1 MAKKQGGGDDA
12 AAKHEQPLQAVL
24 LADSFVNSFRPVSLD
39 RPKVLCPLNNV
50 TLLDYA
56 MDFLAGAGV
65 EHLFVV
71 CVSDQVEAHVE
82 KHAWTASTMQVTVVK
97 DNYVTNAG
105 DALRELDKQNLVQSD
120 PFILMFGDVVT
131 NVDLVGA
138 LAAHKERHKKDS
150 SAMMTL
156 LMKQVGATIVSK
168 QGTAAYSSIRANTE
182 DLVVGLDPS
191 QENRIMVYDDHN
203 SQKSVP
209 VPCSFFASHPQIDMR
224 CDLLDCGIDI
234 CSPDVLARFSDEFDY
249 RDIRREFVAN
259 SVAEEEEG
267 LQNKIFAHILKPT
280 EYAAR
285 IHDFQTYAAVSQDLL
300 RRWCYPVVPDNLPSG
315 YEKHYR
321 YTLQRHYMYHEGK
334 HGKSRVGRSSTVQG
348 PGMLGSDCSIG
359 EDCRIQGTVLG
370 NGCHVESKVTLK
382 GSHVWDNVHIAEGAT
397 VVESILAEGCVVKAG
412 AVVSRGCIIGA
423 GCIIGENVVLPEYTR
438 LTLVTEKEDDDFD
451 DDWDD
456 DDDDNDEDDDDAD
469 EKEDEAAKSDGVFV
483 SDKNVVGPDGKGRVS
498 HPPPVD
504 DDEDDDSVAGA
515 LSSADLVKSQSIGFN
530 PSTLYVERQKL
541 QTDDD
546 DGFSDDG
553 VACLDPTSVDWDTN
567 KGQASPQTLDDI
579 VGRQKG
585 VDVIKE
591 LKLICLEFEP
601 SGPIENL
608 AIELNSFKFSQN
620 ATYSD
625 CTKGATLAILELMNI
640 TKGTKIGKL
649 VADFKS
655 YLENWAPLLQKMC
668 IGLDEEMAIVV
679 ALEIAAAGGGDL
691 GEVLS
696 TAMTFRFLV
705 QTLFDEEVVTEE
717 AILKW
722 AAERSGESDE
732 SPRVKLFQST
742 PVQEFLEWLAEE
754 SDEDDEDDSE
764 EEEDE

>member
-1 MAKKQGGGDDA
+1 MAKKQKKESGDDA

-82 KHAWTASTMQVTVVK
+82 EHIWTASTMQVTVVK
-97 DNYVTNAG
+97 DNFVTNAG

-120 PFILMFGDVVT
+120 PFILMYGDVVT
-131 NVDLVGA
+131 NVDIVGA

-156 LMKQVGATIVSK
+156 LMKQVGATNVSRE
-168 QGTAAYSSIRANTE
+168 GTATYSSIRANTE

-191 QENRIMVYDDHN
+191 HENRILVYDDHN
-203 SQKSVP
+203 SQKAVP
-209 VPCSFFASHPQIDMR
+209 VPCSFFATHPQVDMR

-267 LQNKIFAHILKPT
+267 LQNKIYAHILRPT

-300 RRWCYPVVPDNLPSG
+300 KRWCYPVVPDNLPSG

-321 YTLQRHYMYHEGK
+321 YTLQRHYMYYERK
-334 HGKSRVGRSSTVQG
+334 HSKSRVGRSSTVQG
-348 PGMLGSDCSIG
+348 PGMIGSDCFIG

-370 NGCHVESKVTLK
+370 NGCHVESKATLK

-397 VVESILAEGCVVKAG
+397 VVESILAEGCVIKAG

-438 LTLVTEKEDDDFD
+438 LTLVTESEDDDFD
-451 DDWDD
+451 DDWADD
-456 DDDDNDEDDDDAD
+456 GDE
-469 EKEDEAAKSDGVFV
+469 EKDDEAANDKEEEAAAKAEGVFV
-483 SDKNVVGPDGKGRVS
+483 SDKDVVGPDGKGRVWQ
-498 HPPPVD
+498 PPP
-504 DDEDDDSVAGA
+504 EDDDDDAEEDDVVAGV
-515 LSSADLVKSQSIGFN
+515 LSTADLMKSQSIGFF
-530 PSTLYVERQKL
+530 PSALYVERQKL
-541 QTDDD
+541 QTED
-546 DGFSDDG
+546 DGFSDDDG
-553 VACLDPTSVDWDTN
+553 HHVVDRLESDLTGYSDGSVGFGRIPGNANGIPTRDEIS
-567 KGQASPQTLDDI
+567 I
-579 VGRQKG
+579 IGRQKG

-591 LKLICLEFEP
+591 LKTICLEYEA
-601 SGPIENL
+601 SSPIENL
-608 AIELNSFKFSQN
+608 GIELVQVQSKRNLLGLYPGGNSGHSRNDEYYQGDEGWKVGCRLQVLSLQLG
-620 ATYSD
+620 T
-625 CTKGATLAILELMNI
+625 TLA
-640 TKGTKIGKL
+640 K
-649 VADFKS
+649 
-655 YLENWAPLLQKMC
+655 
-668 IGLDEEMAIVV
+668 DEYWF
-679 ALEIAAAGGGDL
+679 G
-691 GEVLS
+691 
-696 TAMTFRFLV
+696 
-705 QTLFDEEVVTEE
+705 
-717 AILKW
+717 
-722 AAERSGESDE
+722 
-732 SPRVKLFQST
+732 
-742 PVQEFLEWLAEE
+742 
-754 SDEDDEDDSE
+754 
-764 EEEDE
+764 